1 MMGSLRS
8 DLDFCGETL
17 LNLCLTL
24 WHNLY
29 KRLKLLSACM
39 LVLIAIIIIL
49 RINNCV
55 VVVKRWGSWISLL
68 RIEFAKVSFKWFTI
82 KCMITFVSLAY
93 WMCEKAHQEE
103 KNTQKVFNGGFSAA
117 SKKFE
122 CANTSKPPL
131 LTAKLCLWLSLWDL
145 NAARDQ
151 FQYMERVENPFELSG
166 EAGCS
171 SVSKPG
177 VKLAL
182 WETFGGTGW
191 MDFKEVDKAAH
202 TCVKQNRILHIAAN
216 RA

>member
-103 KNTQKVFNGGFSAA
+103 KKH
-117 SKKFE
+117 SK
-122 CANTSKPPL
+122 SLQWWL
-131 LTAKLCLWLSLWDL
+131 LRS
-145 NAARDQ
+145 
-151 FQYMERVENPFELSG
+151 
-166 EAGCS
+166 
-171 SVSKPG
+171 
-177 VKLAL
+177 
-182 WETFGGTGW
+182 
-191 MDFKEVDKAAH
+191 FKEVWMCEYFQATTLNCQVVPLVIPVRFECSPRSVSVYGACGESIWAVRGSRLFISEQARGETGFMGDLRG
-202 TCVKQNRILHIAAN
+202 NRVDGFQ
-216 RA
+216 RSG